1 MNQQRQIVAM
11 MTFAVVFALIGH
23 GSKIAKGTNS
33 NSLPVNGGDVKI
45 LLGGAVG
52 TVLLVLL
59 GEAGDS
65 GATFAKGI
73 AVITLISSALINGQE
88 VFGGISHL
96 TAKKTPAPKLI
107 TTPKVG

>member
-1 MNQQRQIVAM
+1 MNQQRTIVAM

-23 GSKIAKGTNS
+23 TAKLKGSS
-33 NSLPVNGGDVKI
+33 SPVDGGDVKI

-59 GEAGDS
+59 GEAGES

-73 AVITLISSALINGQE
+73 AIITLVSSVLINGKP

-96 TAKKTPAPKLI
+96 TAKTTPAPKLI